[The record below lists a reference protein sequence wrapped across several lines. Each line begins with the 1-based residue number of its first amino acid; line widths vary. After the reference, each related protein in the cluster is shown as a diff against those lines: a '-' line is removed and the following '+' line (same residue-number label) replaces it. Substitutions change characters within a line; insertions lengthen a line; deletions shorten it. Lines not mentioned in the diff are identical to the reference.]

1 MNLKEAL
8 RIALIN
14 ITHRRV
20 RSLLTLIGIFAGI
33 AAVVALVS
41 LGQGLQGAI
50 NDQFSDIGADVFT
63 VSGAGSAFGPPGTN
77 AVGSIGDH
85 DITVIE
91 RVNDVDF
98 AFGRYIRPFQMEFN
112 GKESGG
118 YVASLPEGA
127 SFELMLQ
134 ALNVEVVEGRM
145 ITPDDKRNIVVGGSV
160 DVDNDK
166 LEVGQKVTIKDEV
179 FRIVGVLKKTGNP
192 MVDAATLMTKD
203 STEELFEVED
213 DYSIIV
219 VAVDEGA
226 DLLEV
231 KDAVERQ
238 MRRDRDVKEGEED
251 FQISTPQE
259 TLESLNSILTTV
271 QVLIVGIAAISLLV
285 GAIGI
290 ANTMYTAVLERRREI
305 GIMKS
310 VGAKNSDVLTIFL
323 IESGML
329 GLVGGIIGLIVGVLI
344 SKGIEAGA
352 YYYFGES
359 LIKATIP
366 FWLIAGSLAFAF
378 ILGTVSGTLPAK
390 QASQLKPV
398 DALRK

>member
-8 RIALIN
+8 RIALTN
-14 ITHRRV
+14 LTHRRL
-20 RSLLTLIGIFAGI
+20 RSLLTLVGIFAGI

-63 VSGAGSAFGPPGTN
+63 MTGAGSAYGPPGTN
-77 AVGSIGDH
+77 AVGKLTDK
-85 DITVIE
+85 DITSIE
-91 RVNDVDF
+91 RVNGVKF
-98 AFGRYIRPFQMEFN
+98 SFGRYIKPLQIEYQ
-112 GKESGG
+112 GTISSK
-118 YVASLPEGA
+118 YLASLPEGE
-127 SFELMLQ
+127 SYELMVQ
-134 ALNVEVVEGRM
+134 ALNVNVEEGRM
-145 ITPDDKRNIVVGGSV
+145 LRSDDKRNIVVGGGFSV
-160 DVDNDK
+160 GDK
-166 LEVGQKVTIKDEV
+166 TPQVGERVIIKEQT
-179 FRIVGVLKKTGNP
+179 FRIVGKLKKTGNP
-192 MVDAATLMTKD
+192 FVDPTILMTKD
-203 STEELFEVED
+203 TTEELFNVQD

-219 VAVDEGA
+219 TAVNEGA

-231 KDAVERQ
+231 RDAVERQ
-238 MRRDRDVKEGEED
+238 LRKDRGVKEGEED
-251 FQISTPQE
+251 FSISTPQE
-259 TLESLNSILTTV
+259 TLESLNSILMTV

-290 ANTMYTAVLERRREI
+290 ANTMYTAILERRREI

-310 VGAKNSDVLTIFL
+310 VGAKNNDILIIFL
-323 IESGML
+323 IESGLL
-329 GLVGGIIGLIVGVLI
+329 GLVGGIIGLLVGIGI
-344 SKGIEAGA
+344 SKGVEAGA

-366 FWLIAGSLAFAF
+366 FWLIAGSLSFAF
-378 ILGTVSGTLPAK
+378 ILGTLSGTLPAR